1 MAEKTTTP
9 AWQRVLAARARGQE
23 VDPAD
28 LEEARAAA
36 RPGTVGWA
44 VRVAAQAAPKRQAA
58 PEGPDRFRN
67 AVLAR
72 LGYETE
78 DDGPDAA

>member
-1 MAEKTTTP
+1 MAEKKVVP
-9 AWQRVLAARARGQE
+9 AWQRVLAARAQGRP

-28 LEEARAAA
+28 LEEARAAS

-44 VRVAAQAAPKRQAA
+44 ARVAAQVAPKRQAA
-58 PEGPDRFRN
+58 PDGPDRFRA

-72 LGYETE
+72 LGYDVE
-78 DDGPDAA
+78 DDGSGAA